1 MNNRLATL
9 ATIDALNEY
18 IEDVRKVVLAASAT
32 LHDLIDHIEDVR
44 QVVLSIDRRTARR
57 LDAFGDPDT
66 HYGAAA
72 RDAIFNLER
81 ALDSALADARNTLA
95 DARNTIRQATEPTT

>member
-9 ATIDALNEY
+9 ATIDALN
-18 IEDVRKVVLAASAT
+18 
-32 LHDLIDHIEDVR
+32 DHIEDVR

-72 RDAIFNLER
+72 RDAISNLER

>member
-1 MNNRLATL
+1 MEWL
-9 ATIDALNEY
+9 ATIDALNDH
-18 IEDVRKVVLAASAT
+18 IEDVRQVARDAIFNLERA
-32 LHDLIDHIEDVR
+32 LDHIEDVR
-44 QVVLSIDRRTARR
+44 QVVLSIDRRTTRR
-57 LDAFGDPDT
+57 LDAGLGAPDT

>member
-1 MNNRLATL
+1 MR
-9 ATIDALNEY
+9 
-18 IEDVRKVVLAASAT
+18 S
-32 LHDLIDHIEDVR
+32 
-44 QVVLSIDRRTARR
+44 STARR

-95 DARNTIRQATEPTT
+95 DARNAALLARFAARNAALLRIEQEG

>member
-1 MNNRLATL
+1 MRHDAT
-9 ATIDALNEY
+9 
-18 IEDVRKVVLAASAT
+18 SAT
-32 LHDLIDHIEDVR
+32 LHDLIDHMEDVH

-57 LDAFGDPDT
+57 LAAGTGDPDT

-81 ALDSALADARNTLA
+81 ALDSALADARNT
-95 DARNTIRQATEPTT
+95 IRQATEPTT